1 MAIYSCNLRSIGR
14 TTHAAGTAGAFLRYI
29 ARPEANPELL
39 AGHMPSDPK
48 AARAWM
54 DEQER
59 GDRKNA
65 RVIDKIRIALPREL
79 NEQQRADLVR
89 DFMADLTGGRVPW
102 YGAIHQSGQDAHNP
116 HVHIALRDRDTETG
130 KRVLR
135 LSDNAKDRLKAG
147 LPGPKAVEWVRGR
160 WEEVCN
166 RALARVGQAARI
178 DRRTLEAQGIDRA
191 PAIHIG
197 PGAARVEEGV
207 ARPKSRPR
215 VNGAGRKID
224 YPRIDQGRTRKERH
238 AEIVEFN
245 LEKSARS
252 ANPETAAWALFE
264 KEQRRKD
271 RELETRLAREARAR
285 TAALRALG
293 AGFRD
298 REKELRKNWKDGRG
312 EVRKSVQSRFR
323 AQREEVST
331 RQRQER
337 AQLKDR
343 QSRLRA
349 RLLSMIDITGTTRKK
364 QEAAR
369 KALSAAHKAERRAV
383 TENARAALKAGM
395 QEIAARHRPALSAL
409 SAQRR
414 LERDW
419 LRQQHRGQERQDDLQ
434 RQQREAERES
444 ESQAMETALREQ
456 RAAAREAA
464 DGRDPLQGKA
474 PPLRGEWQGGFGKA
488 GWSGGFGREAS
499 GRGFGRAGEGKDRG
513 QDTGRERGRGR
524 GGPSRD

>member
-29 ARPEANPELL
+29 ARPEADPELL

-79 NEQQRADLVR
+79 NAQQRADLVR
-89 DFMADLTGGRVPW
+89 EFMADLTGGRVPW
-102 YGAIHQSGQDAHNP
+102 YAAIHQSGQDAHNP
-116 HVHIALRDRDTETG
+116 HVHIALRDRDIETG

-135 LSDNAKDRLKAG
+135 LSDNAKDRTKAG
-147 LPGPKAVEWVRGR
+147 LPGPKAVDWVRGR
-160 WEEVCN
+160 WEAVCN
-166 RALARVGQAARI
+166 RALAQAGHAARI

-215 VNGAGRKID
+215 VNGAGRRID
-224 YPRIDQGRTRKERH
+224 YPSIDQGRTRKERH
-238 AEIVEFN
+238 GEIVAFN
-245 LEKSARS
+245 LEKAARS
-252 ANPETAAWALFE
+252 GNPETAAWALFE

-271 RELETRLAREARAR
+271 RDLENRLAREARAR

-298 REKELRKNWKDGRG
+298 REKELRKDWKDERG
-312 EVRKSVQSRFR
+312 EVRKALQARFR
-323 AQREEVST
+323 ARREEVRT
-331 RQRQER
+331 RQRAER
-337 AQLKDR
+337 EELKDR

-349 RLLSMIDITGTTRKK
+349 RLLAMIDITGTTRRK
-364 QEAAR
+364 QEAVR

-383 TENARAALKAGM
+383 TENARAALKAGL
-395 QEIAARHRPALSAL
+395 QESAARHRPALSAL
-409 SAQRR
+409 SAQRK

-419 LRQQHRGQERQDDLQ
+419 LRQQHREQERQDDLQ
-434 RQQREAERES
+434 RQQREAERDS
-444 ESQAMETALREQ
+444 ESQAMDKTLREQ
-456 RAAAREAA
+456 RAAAKESEDRQ
-464 DGRDPLQGKA
+464 DPLQAKA
-474 PPLRGEWQGGFGKA
+474 PPLREEWQGGFGKS
-488 GWSGGFGREAS
+488 GWSGGFGREAP
-499 GRGFGRAGEGKDRG
+499 GRGFGRGDDGAERDA
-513 QDTGRERGRGR
+513 GRERGRGR